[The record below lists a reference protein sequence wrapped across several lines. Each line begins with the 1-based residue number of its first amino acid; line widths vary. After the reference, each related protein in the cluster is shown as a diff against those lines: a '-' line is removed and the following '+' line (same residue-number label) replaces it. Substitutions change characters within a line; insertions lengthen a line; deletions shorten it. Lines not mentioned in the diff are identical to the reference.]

1 MAFSYILPEA
11 IDVPRRHINFNYQA
25 MARRIFRTGKFLRE
39 MALII
44 KRLPEWPYLPN
55 SSDDGAKLKNYIKQE
70 KQKVE
75 NLQAQLKEAQEAEN
89 AGILP
94 EKSDAQRL
102 SELQAEARK

>member
-1 MAFSYILPEA
+1 M
-11 IDVPRRHINFNYQA
+11 VWHIHVCETIPSRKLVSN
-25 MARRIFRTGKFLRE
+25 GKRE
-39 MALII
+39 TSIKANRF
-44 KRLPEWPYLPN
+44 KRLLEWPYLPN

-94 EKSDAQRL
+94 EKSDALRL
-102 SELQAEARK
+102 SELQAEARR